1 MTSPALWLAV
11 RELVTRR
18 RRVALAGLVIAAIAA
33 TVTATEL
40 VARAREEAVAAQID
54 AMGPALTVVPRGTSA
69 GALAR
74 YELGEGALPA
84 SVEEAVRGALGSDLR
99 SIERRLVVHREV
111 AGARVPVVGVEAGVV
126 PAAAQEPGSVALGSE
141 LARRLGDASNV
152 VVDGRELQVK
162 GVMPSTASAEDVALF
177 MPLAA
182 ARALAA
188 AEGVNEL
195 RLSLRAGVSPRDAEA
210 RLARATIGAAVIR
223 SDRGDVA
230 DREAQESLSRHRGVA
245 YAVMGAV
252 AALCLL
258 IAAHLDAAERRVE
271 LATLVA
277 IGASRWTVL
286 GALLLPLGD
295 RRRLR
300 CSARRRRGGGA
311 RGGPG
316 PRGRRRA
323 RAGLV
328 AGRRDRRRGARRR
341 GRRRR
346 SDRARHARAGSGARA
361 PGKLSGSR
369 STHDCF
375 VLE

>member
-1 MTSPALWLAV
+1 MTSPALWLTV
-11 RELVTRR
+11 RELVARR

-69 GALAR
+69 SALAR

-84 SVEEAVRGALGSDLR
+84 GVEEAVRGTLGSDLR

-111 AGARVPVVGVEAGVV
+111 AGARAPVVGVEAGLL

-141 LARRLGDASNV
+141 LARRVGGASSV
-152 VVDGRELQVK
+152 VVDGHELQVK
-162 GVMPSTASAEDVALF
+162 GAMPSTASAEDVALF

-188 AEGVNEL
+188 VEGVNEL

-230 DREAQESLSRHRGVA
+230 DREAHESLSRHRSVA
-245 YAVMGAV
+245 YAVMVAV

-258 IAAHLDAAERRVE
+258 IAAHLDATERRVE

-286 GALLLPLGD
+286 GALLFRSAIVAAAGAALGV
-295 RRRLR
+295 
-300 CSARRRRGGGA
+300 
-311 RGGPG
+311 
-316 PRGRRRA
+316 
-323 RAGLV
+323 V
-328 AGRRDRRRGARRR
+328 AGAALAAGQDLAVAGALGRAWSLGAATVGAALVVGVAAATPTALATIARDPVCELQEG
-341 GRRRR
+341 
-346 SDRARHARAGSGARA
+346 
-361 PGKLSGSR
+361 
-369 STHDCF
+369 
-375 VLE
+375 

>member
-54 AMGPALTVVPRGTSA
+54 AMGPALTVVQRGTSA
-69 GALAR
+69 SALAR

-84 SVEEAVRGALGSDLR
+84 GVEETVRGALGSDLR

-111 AGARVPVVGVEAGVV
+111 AGARVPVVGVEAGLL

-141 LARRLGDASNV
+141 LARRLGGASSV
-152 VVDGRELQVK
+152 VVDGHELQVK
-162 GVMPSTASAEDVALF
+162 GLMPSTASAEDVAIY

-182 ARALAA
+182 ARELAA
-188 AEGVNEL
+188 VVGENEL

-210 RLARATIGAAVIR
+210 RLARAAFGAAAVIR

-286 GALLLPLGD
+286 GALLLRSAIVAASGAALGVVV
-295 RRRLR
+295 
-300 CSARRRRGGGA
+300 GA
-311 RGGPG
+311 SL
-316 PRGRRRA
+316 A
-323 RAGLV
+323 AGQDLTV
-328 AGRRDRRRGARRR
+328 AGALGRAWSVGVATVGAALAVGVAASIPTALATIARDPVCELQEG
-341 GRRRR
+341 
-346 SDRARHARAGSGARA
+346 
-361 PGKLSGSR
+361 
-369 STHDCF
+369 
-375 VLE
+375 